1 MDVRLGDILVMKK
14 EHPCGDKRWLVLRTG
29 MDFRLRCLG
38 CGHEVMLPRA
48 KAKNNSRQFGR
59 AQTTTKGCAKNQAKP
74 HHRAVE
80 LPFVFATAFL
90 RGGDYTLSRTSGKGS
105 GACGFVQTRFLRST
119 RRLIRGFLHA
129 ARGCAGRSFSGGG

>member
-48 KAKNNSRQFGR
+48 KAENSKQFSISR
-59 AQTTTKGCAKNQAKP
+59 P
-74 HHRAVE
+74 
-80 LPFVFATAFL
+80 AFL
-90 RGGDYTLSRTSGKGS
+90 CSQLNQHS
-105 GACGFVQTRFLRST
+105 V
-119 RRLIRGFLHA
+119 
-129 ARGCAGRSFSGGG
+129 